1 MGKILLLGPTPP
13 PYGGITSL
21 IEDLVPH
28 LEKKSEV
35 DIFTPSHDQKG
46 NKFRFLEP
54 IITQSDTRVKTYF
67 YNHKAVAIRRFFS
80 LSAQILKFGFALLMS
95 ERSASMNLL
104 KTIAIGICNEY
115 AIGKVTRKGS
125 QAYDH
130 VILFGLNYI
139 GCVPYL
145 RRHFGNSTK
154 ITLMIFAEAYK
165 WPDSYLRASEYFSQR
180 FAFVDNIYSS
190 SDYCACSLEK
200 VLGRDDHVSTIY
212 IGVDTAQFRPVSAS
226 ELKNRL
232 NIPSDSNIVLA
243 LSRMNEEMGYDVVLR
258 AAEELLETNSNL
270 YFIMAGA
277 RSDYTEQVVEF
288 CSNHKRAICQIN
300 IPIQEKVF
308 YYSMADIFLAPTEQ
322 THACMGV
329 SIKEAMACETAIV
342 ASSSGGI
349 PEAIKHRKNGCLVG
363 FENKKTNVDFLV
375 SETQFLLD
383 NPDIASRLA
392 KQARADAE
400 LTFSTAAMFKKYDD
414 LLS

>member
-1 MGKILLLGPTPP
+1 MLLGPTPP

-21 IEDLVPH
+21 IEDLLPH
-28 LEKKSEV
+28 LAEKSEI
-35 DIFTPSHDQKG
+35 DIVTPSHAQKG
-46 NKFRFLEP
+46 NKFPLLKP
-54 IITQSDTRVKTYF
+54 IITHAENRVKTHF
-67 YNHKAVAIRRFFS
+67 YNHKTIAILRLFPLCSQLLRFV
-80 LSAQILKFGFALLMS
+80 FALLMS

-115 AIGKVTRKGS
+115 AIGKVTRKES
-125 QAYDH
+125 QAYNH

-165 WPDSYLRASEYFSQR
+165 WPDSYLRASEYFRKRLSV
-180 FAFVDNIYSS
+180 VDNIYSS
-190 SDYCACSLEK
+190 SDYCACSLKK
-200 VLGRDDHVSTIY
+200 VLGLDDYVSTIY
-212 IGVDTAQFRPVSAS
+212 IGVDTDLFRPVSAI

-232 NIPSDSNIVLA
+232 NIPSDSKIILA

-258 AAEELLETNSNL
+258 AAEELLEKNNNL

-277 RSDYTEQVVEF
+277 RADYTEQVLEF
-288 CSNHKRAICQIN
+288 CSNHKRAICQVN
-300 IPIQEKVF
+300 VPIQEKVF
-308 YYSMADIFLAPTEQ
+308 YYSMADIFLAPTER

-329 SIKEAMACETAIV
+329 SIKEAMACQTPIV

-349 PEAIKHRKNGCLVG
+349 PEAINHRKNGCLVG
-363 FENKKTNVDFLV
+363 FKNKKTDVDALV
-375 SETQFLLD
+375 SEAQFLLD
-383 NPDIASRLA
+383 NPDISSSLA
-392 KQARADAE
+392 EQARADAE
-400 LTFSTAAMFKKYDD
+400 FTFSTAAMFKKYDD